1 MSSVQEI
8 KQKHI
13 GEKVLKYETFLNDH
27 LKPDLKAVL
36 EERDGVYTETAEFLA
51 LRNTVSAVQS
61 AELDSSQPLKTKVD
75 LGCNFYCQANIE
87 EPSKIFVEIGLGFY
101 LELTLDK
108 AEKFVTKKVLAALR
122 AKQVSEA
129 NFL

>member
-36 EERDGVYTETAEFLA
+36 EERDGVYTETANFW
-51 LRNTVSAVQS
+51 RSGTQS
-61 AELDSSQPLKTKVD
+61 RLSNLQNLILLS
-75 LGCNFYCQANIE
+75 
-87 EPSKIFVEIGLGFY
+87 
-101 LELTLDK
+101 
-108 AEKFVTKKVLAALR
+108 R
-122 AKQVSEA
+122 
-129 NFL
+129 